1 MIGLDSSNHFVDI
14 YCAHVTICNIHNF
27 TKWKNR
33 RNINFSRIVTR
44 IESSRFVRM
53 QEMFEREYLTQGTG
67 EGLIDEYSNIRITRN
82 VDHRARHIESHCS
95 PLVITTRA
103 EWRDDS
109 GGVKF
114 AINNNDNKL
123 SGEVEYS
130 AASLLNRVSI
140 DGLERRVAIATDNGV
155 LLSSSILSPGSFVE
169 GSS

>member
-1 MIGLDSSNHFVDI
+1 M
-14 YCAHVTICNIHNF
+14 
-27 TKWKNR
+27 
-33 RNINFSRIVTR
+33 
-44 IESSRFVRM
+44 
-53 QEMFEREYLTQGTG
+53 
-67 EGLIDEYSNIRITRN
+67 
-82 VDHRARHIESHCS
+82 DHRARHIESHCS

-140 DGLERRVAIATDNGV
+140 DGLERRVAIATNNGRSP

>member
-1 MIGLDSSNHFVDI
+1 M
-14 YCAHVTICNIHNF
+14 
-27 TKWKNR
+27 
-33 RNINFSRIVTR
+33 
-44 IESSRFVRM
+44 
-53 QEMFEREYLTQGTG
+53 
-67 EGLIDEYSNIRITRN
+67 
-82 VDHRARHIESHCS
+82 DHRARHIESHCS

-155 LLSSSILSPGSFVE
+155 LLSSPLPFFRPVPSWKDRRRSQRRAAVPFRLRSACARVCVRCAHGSATDGGTDGPKSRFLYVKSRSR
-169 GSS
+169 G